1 MSSRSSSICIQHNTN
16 QNLQVNRLTRE
27 LTALRAQSA
36 SVASNT
42 SHSSNSTSASLLPN
56 DITDPNPTHQMMG
69 GATHPTP
76 SRHRSS
82 SSLSARSGTGST
94 HAHAGSTAPS
104 HPGSHGGF
112 SQASYDRAAAATGG
126 TTSTT
131 ISRQPSISAQS
142 GASTPARQSLDAF
155 RHPSTA
161 ATAAGGIASGGTP
174 YTLPHRPSLSRDH
187 SYAASTTA
195 TAGTPHHGPQSPP
208 TPAQSP
214 SPNVQIAMQH
224 YTDTAAYRSEMELVK
239 AENDSLR
246 QRVRALE
253 QALRT
258 RRRDS
263 STSQA
268 DSRAPDAAAMMRA
281 TTRERELGG
290 GGGTSPS
297 ASSPNFTTTTTTSA
311 AAAGIAAWAAGNGGV
326 RGVAGPRER
335 SESQSTTASSRRGL
349 VGGGVYVGE
358 DEVRFGESAGNVG
371 IGR

>member
-1 MSSRSSSICIQHNTN
+1 
-16 QNLQVNRLTRE
+16 
-27 LTALRAQSA
+27 
-36 SVASNT
+36 
-42 SHSSNSTSASLLPN
+42 
-56 DITDPNPTHQMMG
+56 MG

-104 HPGSHGGF
+104 HPGSHSGF

-142 GASTPARQSLDAF
+142 GASTPARQSLDNF
-155 RHPSTA
+155 RHPSS
-161 ATAAGGIASGGTP
+161 ATAGGIASGGTP

-195 TAGTPHHGPQSPP
+195 TAGTPLHGPQSPP

-268 DSRAPDAAAMMRA
+268 DSRAPDATTAMRA
-281 TTRERELGG
+281 TREREVT
-290 GGGTSPS
+290 GTSPS
-297 ASSPNFTTTTTTSA
+297 ATSPNTTTSA

-349 VGGGVYVGE
+349 VGGGVFVGE

>member
-1 MSSRSSSICIQHNTN
+1 
-16 QNLQVNRLTRE
+16 
-27 LTALRAQSA
+27 
-36 SVASNT
+36 
-42 SHSSNSTSASLLPN
+42 
-56 DITDPNPTHQMMG
+56 MMG

-94 HAHAGSTAPS
+94 HAQAGSTAPS

-161 ATAAGGIASGGTP
+161 AAGGIASGGTP

-187 SYAASTTA
+187 SYAVSTTA
-195 TAGTPHHGPQSPP
+195 AAGTPHHGPQSPP

-214 SPNVQIAMQH
+214 SQSIHAAMQH

-253 QALRT
+253 QALHT

-268 DSRAPDAAAMMRA
+268 DSRVADATTMRA
-281 TTRERELGG
+281 TREREVGG
-290 GGGTSPS
+290 ISPS
-297 ASSPNFTTTTTTSA
+297 ATSPNTTTA

-349 VGGGVYVGE
+349 VGGGVLVGE

>member
-1 MSSRSSSICIQHNTN
+1 
-16 QNLQVNRLTRE
+16 
-27 LTALRAQSA
+27 
-36 SVASNT
+36 
-42 SHSSNSTSASLLPN
+42 
-56 DITDPNPTHQMMG
+56 MG

-94 HAHAGSTAPS
+94 HAHAGSAAPS

-126 TTSTT
+126 TGSTT

-142 GASTPARQSLDAF
+142 GASTPARQSLDTF

-161 ATAAGGIASGGTP
+161 GGNIASGGTP

-195 TAGTPHHGPQSPP
+195 TAGTPHHGGPQSPP

-214 SPNVQIAMQH
+214 SQSIHAAMQH
-224 YTDTAAYRSEMELVK
+224 YTDTAGYRSEMELVK

-253 QALRT
+253 QALRA

-268 DSRAPDAAAMMRA
+268 ESRAPDAVTMRA
-281 TTRERELGG
+281 TREREVGAS
-290 GGGTSPS
+290 SPS
-297 ASSPNFTTTTTTSA
+297 ATSPNTTTA

-349 VGGGVYVGE
+349 VGGGAFVGE

>member
-1 MSSRSSSICIQHNTN
+1 
-16 QNLQVNRLTRE
+16 
-27 LTALRAQSA
+27 
-36 SVASNT
+36 
-42 SHSSNSTSASLLPN
+42 
-56 DITDPNPTHQMMG
+56 
-69 GATHPTP
+69 
-76 SRHRSS
+76 
-82 SSLSARSGTGST
+82 
-94 HAHAGSTAPS
+94 
-104 HPGSHGGF
+104 
-112 SQASYDRAAAATGG
+112 
-126 TTSTT
+126 
-131 ISRQPSISAQS
+131 
-142 GASTPARQSLDAF
+142 
-155 RHPSTA
+155 
-161 ATAAGGIASGGTP
+161 
-174 YTLPHRPSLSRDH
+174 
-187 SYAASTTA
+187 
-195 TAGTPHHGPQSPP
+195 
-208 TPAQSP
+208 
-214 SPNVQIAMQH
+214 
-224 YTDTAAYRSEMELVK
+224 MELVK

-290 GGGTSPS
+290 GGTSPS
-297 ASSPNFTTTTTTSA
+297 ASSPNFATTTSA

>member
-1 MSSRSSSICIQHNTN
+1 
-16 QNLQVNRLTRE
+16 
-27 LTALRAQSA
+27 
-36 SVASNT
+36 
-42 SHSSNSTSASLLPN
+42 
-56 DITDPNPTHQMMG
+56 MMG

-94 HAHAGSTAPS
+94 YAQAGSTAPS

-155 RHPSTA
+155 RHHSTA
-161 ATAAGGIASGGTP
+161 TGGAAGGGIASGGTP

-187 SYAASTTA
+187 SYAVSTTA
-195 TAGTPHHGPQSPP
+195 TAGTPHHAGPQSPP

-214 SPNVQIAMQH
+214 SQSTHASMPH
-224 YTDTAAYRSEMELVK
+224 YADTTAYRSEMELVK

-263 STSQA
+263 STSLA
-268 DSRAPDAAAMMRA
+268 DSRAPDATTTMRA
-281 TTRERELGG
+281 TREREV
-290 GGGTSPS
+290 GGTSPS
-297 ASSPNFTTTTTTSA
+297 ATSPNTTTA

-326 RGVAGPRER
+326 RGVAEVL
-335 SESQSTTASSRRGL
+335 RG
-349 VGGGVYVGE
+349 
-358 DEVRFGESAGNVG
+358 AG
-371 IGR
+371 

>member
-1 MSSRSSSICIQHNTN
+1 
-16 QNLQVNRLTRE
+16 
-27 LTALRAQSA
+27 
-36 SVASNT
+36 
-42 SHSSNSTSASLLPN
+42 
-56 DITDPNPTHQMMG
+56 MMG

-94 HAHAGSTAPS
+94 HAHAGSIA
-104 HPGSHGGF
+104 PGSHGGL

-126 TTSTT
+126 TASTT

-142 GASTPARQSLDAF
+142 GASTPARQSLDAY
-155 RHPSTA
+155 RHPSNA
-161 ATAAGGIASGGTP
+161 AAGGIASGGTP

-187 SYAASTTA
+187 SYAASITA
-195 TAGTPHHGPQSPP
+195 TAGTPNHGPQSPP

-268 DSRAPDAAAMMRA
+268 DSRAPDATTMMRA
-281 TTRERELGG
+281 MREREV

-297 ASSPNFTTTTTTSA
+297 ASSPNTTTSA

-349 VGGGVYVGE
+349 VGGSVYVGE

>member
-1 MSSRSSSICIQHNTN
+1 
-16 QNLQVNRLTRE
+16 
-27 LTALRAQSA
+27 
-36 SVASNT
+36 
-42 SHSSNSTSASLLPN
+42 
-56 DITDPNPTHQMMG
+56 MG

-94 HAHAGSTAPS
+94 YAQAGSAAPS
-104 HPGSHGGF
+104 HPGSYGGF

-142 GASTPARQSLDAF
+142 GASTPARQSLDAY
-155 RHPSTA
+155 RHPSNA
-161 ATAAGGIASGGTP
+161 AAGGIASGGTP
-174 YTLPHRPSLSRDH
+174 YTLPHPPSPSRDH
-187 SYAASTTA
+187 SYAASITA
-195 TAGTPHHGPQSPP
+195 TAGTPHHNGPQSPP

-214 SPNVQIAMQH
+214 SPNVQTAMQH

-263 STSQA
+263 STSLA
-268 DSRAPDAAAMMRA
+268 DSRAPDATTTMRA
-281 TTRERELGG
+281 TREREV
-290 GGGTSPS
+290 GGTSPS
-297 ASSPNFTTTTTTSA
+297 ATSPNTTTA

-335 SESQSTTASSRRGL
+335 SESQSTTASSRRG
-349 VGGGVYVGE
+349 VIGGGVFVGE